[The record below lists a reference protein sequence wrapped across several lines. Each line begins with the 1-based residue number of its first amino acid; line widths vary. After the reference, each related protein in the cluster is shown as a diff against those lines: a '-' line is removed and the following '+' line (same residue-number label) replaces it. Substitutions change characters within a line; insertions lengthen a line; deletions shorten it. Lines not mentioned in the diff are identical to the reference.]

1 MKAKKLRKSLVV
13 SLISD
18 EHKTQEAFIPMPLLL
33 AKQELELLWRT
44 TPLNRYFLPISQIPR
59 PSVNSPEWHLKGN
72 EPPSCCPKAG
82 TPKAGRLMRR
92 WASLPSTA
100 PPIDDI
106 RNDGDDAEDLF
117 GSESPTEFRRLQE
130 RRRQRQ
136 SFKGAY
142 LRALQQSPKLTAEG
156 KEYPFIPC
164 TCCERKSPIPRLKTK
179 LGQKAQEAIARY
191 VPREAWQ

>member
-18 EHKTQEAFIPMPLLL
+18 EHKTQEALIPMPLLL

-59 PSVNSPEWHLKGN
+59 PTVNSPEWHLKGN

-117 GSESPTEFRRLQE
+117 GSESPEFCRLQE

-142 LRALQQSPKLTAEG
+142 LRALQRSPKLTAEG

-164 TCCERKSPIPRLKTK
+164 TCCERKSPIPRLT
-179 LGQKAQEAIARY
+179 RY
-191 VPREAWQ
+191 APREAWQ

>member
-1 MKAKKLRKSLVV
+1 MKEDVDSKLKAAAEEL
-13 SLISD
+13 D
-18 EHKTQEAFIPMPLLL
+18 GQEREM
-33 AKQELELLWRT
+33 QEREAEMERASTGLGL
-44 TPLNRYFLPISQIPR
+44 R
-59 PSVNSPEWHLKGN
+59 PGQ
-72 EPPSCCPKAG
+72 PK
-82 TPKAGRLMRR
+82 LMRR

-164 TCCERKSPIPRLKTK
+164 TCCERKSPIPRLKTT

-191 VPREAWQ
+191 APREAWQ